1 MDRIAGTV
9 PLFIADAEVGCVT
22 EAWHDR
28 TIEVPGPLEPHGDGL
43 RLRPSLDTFDARC
56 TALADWAMRLRER
69 GWLPGWRDERVRID
83 DAHGHAL
90 ALVERALLRPLGLL
104 LHSVQACVWTTTT
117 DGPRI
122 WVARRAW
129 HKPVD
134 PGRLDALVA
143 GGIAGFDDAH
153 ATLVRECA
161 EEAGLPES
169 LARLAQQAGV
179 LELCHGAMDD
189 GLPVVHRERVALHEL
204 EIPPQIVPIAADGEH
219 EAILS
224 MTPAEALASIEAD
237 PWTRDGAQATRDL
250 VMRHGW
256 VASAPSP
263 G

>member
-1 MDRIAGTV
+1 MDRLAGTV
-9 PLFIADAEVGCVT
+9 PLHIGEAEVGCVT
-22 EAWHDR
+22 EAWMAR
-28 TIEVPGPLEPHGDGL
+28 SIEVPGPLEPHGDGL
-43 RLRPSLDTFDARC
+43 RLLPSLDTFDARC
-56 TALADWAMRLRER
+56 EALARWAAQLRER
-69 GWLPGWRDERVRID
+69 GWLPGWRNERMRID
-83 DAHGHAL
+83 DARGNAL
-90 ALVERALLRPLGLL
+90 ALVERALLRPLGLP
-104 LHSVQACVWTTTT
+104 LHSVQACVWTRAA

-143 GGIAGFDDAH
+143 GGVAGFDDAR

-169 LARLAQQAGV
+169 LACLAGEAGM
-179 LELCHGAMDD
+179 LELCHGAVDD
-189 GLPVVHRERVALHEL
+189 GLPVVHREQVLVHEL
-204 EIPPQIVPIAADGEH
+204 EIPPQTVPVAADGEH

-224 MTPAEALASIEAD
+224 MSPAEALASIEAGH
-237 PWTRDGAQATRDL
+237 WTRDGAQATRDL

-256 VASAPSP
+256 LAGALSS